1 MKKLNIST
9 ILQLIALVFLL
20 VIGYMTFNSS
30 SNWKIIKSELDQAKK
45 ELQVSRD
52 TLSATKANLQKSLT
66 ELKKIQLQK
75 GIITRQR
82 DSLLFDFKKQNAKD
96 WQELT
101 ALKDSIAKN
110 NDKLNEDKVL
120 LDRLFDID
128 NP

>member
-45 ELQVSRD
+45 ELQASRD

-96 WQELT
+96 WEELT

-110 NDKLNEDKVL
+110 NDKLNEDKVI

>member
-45 ELQVSRD
+45 ELQASRD

-96 WQELT
+96 WEELT

-120 LDRLFDID
+120 LDRLFEID